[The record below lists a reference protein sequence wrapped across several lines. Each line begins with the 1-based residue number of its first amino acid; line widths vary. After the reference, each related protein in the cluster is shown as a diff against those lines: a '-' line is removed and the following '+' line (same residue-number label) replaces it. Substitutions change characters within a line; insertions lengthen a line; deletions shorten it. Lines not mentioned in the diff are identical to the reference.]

1 MNAPQDRVNIDQ
13 ALLFIDP
20 DALRDHLTRFAHAV
34 NPPLI
39 LTDLT
44 TTTPKRGTSVTLSS
58 GQEMTWQ
65 AFLNQ
70 ASGYLL
76 GTRSKSNNPH
86 RKAEALDLLLDM
98 IGVIRT
104 NEAYFKNPEYIRKD
118 LDKFAKAA

>member
-39 LTDLT
+39 LADLT
-44 TTTPKRGTSVTLSS
+44 TSTPKRGTSVALFS
-58 GQEMTWQ
+58 GQKIAWET
-65 AFLNQ
+65 FLNQ

-76 GTRSKSNNPH
+76 GTRLKSNNPP